1 MMTAK
6 MSDKDTREDLKRVY
20 ELFLGDDIDNATGI
34 ELKHLRRVA
43 KELNESI
50 KDDELS
56 EMITRADLN
65 KDGKVDFEEFYTI
78 MTKKI

>member
-1 MMTAK
+1 

-20 ELFLGDDIDNATGI
+20 DLFIGDDENAKGI

-43 KELNESI
+43 KELNETI
-50 KDDELS
+50 KDDELN

-65 KDGKVDFEEFYTI
+65 KDGRVDFEEFYTI